1 MSQYQRL
8 LLVADPGM
16 RQSPALQ
23 RAVALAEA
31 CGGSLHI
38 AAISGPFATL
48 WLLDKSTEAQIRDDF
63 LRQQQ
68 AHLKA
73 EAERLSAK
81 GIAVTTEAV
90 WTDAPVEEILLQMK
104 NAQADLLIKDTRH
117 EPILQRAF
125 ITPLDWQLLRE
136 CPVPL
141 HLVSAAEHPLPRR
154 VVAAVD
160 LSQPE
165 NRLSDMNERI
175 LAAASGLAVQCNA
188 ELHLLH
194 AYEHSPA
201 YLAYAAAPVSWTPEF
216 LDELTSIM
224 RATFEQFA
232 EQHAVPP
239 QRRHVVEGSPIR
251 IISDFATREHM
262 DVVVMGT
269 LVRKGLEKV
278 LGSTTEQTL
287 YQIPSS
293 ILAIKPA

>member
-8 LLVADPGM
+8 LLIADPGM

-23 RAVALAEA
+23 RAVALVQA

-38 AAISGPFATL
+38 AAISGPYATM
-48 WLLDKSTEAQIRDDF
+48 WLLDKSTEAQVRDDF

-68 AHLKA
+68 VYLKA
-73 EAERLSAK
+73 EADRLSDK

-90 WTDAPVEEILLQMK
+90 WTDAPVEETLLHIK
-104 NAQADLLIKDTRH
+104 NAQADLVIKDTHH

-136 CPVPL
+136 CPKPL

-160 LSQPE
+160 LSE
-165 NRLSDMNERI
+165 SKNRVSDMNERI
-175 LAAASGLAVQCNA
+175 LAAASDLAAQCNA

-216 LDELTSIM
+216 LEELTAIM
-224 RATFEQFA
+224 RTTFNQFA
-232 EQHAVPP
+232 EQHGVPP
-239 QRRHVVEGSPIR
+239 QRRHAVEGSPTR
-251 IISDFATREHM
+251 IISDFAAREHM

-269 LVRKGLEKV
+269 LDRKGLEKV

-287 YQIPSS
+287 YQVPSS
-293 ILAIKPA
+293 ILAIRPT

>member
-1 MSQYQRL
+1 MSICIVRHGYSRTRYRTGVNRAGRWQPELLEVPMSQYQRL
-8 LLVADPGM
+8 LLIADPGM
-16 RQSPALQ
+16 HQSPALQ
-23 RAVALAEA
+23 RAVALVEA

-48 WLLDKSTEAQIRDDF
+48 WLLDKSTEAKIRDDF

-73 EAERLSAK
+73 EAERLSTK

-104 NAQADLLIKDTRH
+104 NAQTDLLIKDTRH

-175 LAAASGLAVQCNA
+175 
-188 ELHLLH
+188 
-194 AYEHSPA
+194 
-201 YLAYAAAPVSWTPEF
+201 
-216 LDELTSIM
+216 
-224 RATFEQFA
+224 
-232 EQHAVPP
+232 
-239 QRRHVVEGSPIR
+239 
-251 IISDFATREHM
+251 
-262 DVVVMGT
+262 
-269 LVRKGLEKV
+269 
-278 LGSTTEQTL
+278 
-287 YQIPSS
+287 
-293 ILAIKPA
+293 

>member
-8 LLVADPGM
+8 LLIADPGM

-23 RAVALAEA
+23 RAVALVQA

-38 AAISGPFATL
+38 AAISGPYATM
-48 WLLDKSTEAQIRDDF
+48 WLLDKSTEAQVRDDY

-68 AHLKA
+68 AYLKT
-73 EAERLSAK
+73 EADRLSDT

-90 WTDAPVEEILLQMK
+90 WTDTPVEEILLHIK
-104 NAQADLLIKDTRH
+104 NVQADLVIKDTHH
-117 EPILQRAF
+117 ESILQRAF

-160 LSQPE
+160 LSDAK
-165 NRLSDMNERI
+165 NRVSDLSERI
-175 LAAASGLAVQCNA
+175 LAAANDLAVQCNA

-201 YLAYAAAPVSWTPEF
+201 YLAYAAAPVSWPPEF
-216 LDELTSIM
+216 LEELTSIM
-224 RATFEQFA
+224 RKTFNEFA
-232 EQHAVPP
+232 EQHGVPP

-251 IISDFATREHM
+251 MISDFATREHM

-269 LVRKGLEKV
+269 LDSKGLEKV

-287 YQIPSS
+287 YQVPSS
-293 ILAIKPA
+293 ILAIRPT

>member
-1 MSQYQRL
+1 MLWSCKN
-8 LLVADPGM
+8 V
-16 RQSPALQ
+16 SE
-23 RAVALAEA
+23 V
-31 CGGSLHI
+31 GSSKTSFLWY
-38 AAISGPFATL
+38 AAGSYRTL
-48 WLLDKSTEAQIRDDF
+48 F
-63 LRQQQ
+63 F
-68 AHLKA
+68 
-73 EAERLSAK
+73 K

-90 WTDAPVEEILLQMK
+90 WTDAPIEELLLQMK

-141 HLVSAAEHPLPRR
+141 HLVSAAAHPLPRR

-224 RATFEQFA
+224 RATFDQFA

-269 LVRKGLEKV
+269 LDRKGLEKV

>member
-8 LLVADPGM
+8 LLIADPAM

-23 RAVALAEA
+23 RAVALVEA

-48 WLLDKSTEAQIRDDF
+48 WLLDKSTEGHVREDF

-68 AHLKA
+68 ARLQA
-73 EAERLSAK
+73 EADRLSAK
-81 GIAVTTEAV
+81 GIAVTSEAV
-90 WTDAPVEEILLQMK
+90 WTDAPIEEILRHMK
-104 NAQADLLIKDTRH
+104 NTQADLVIKDTRH
-117 EPILQRAF
+117 EPILKRAF

-141 HLVSAAEHPLPRR
+141 HLVSAAEHPLPRK

-165 NRLSDMNERI
+165 NRGSDINERI
-175 LAAASGLAVQCNA
+175 LAAASALALQCKA

-194 AYEHSPA
+194 AYEQSPA

-216 LDELTSIM
+216 LEELTHMM
-224 RATFEQFA
+224 RTTFNQFA
-232 EQHAVPP
+232 EQHAVPQ

-269 LVRKGLEKV
+269 LDRKGLEKV

-293 ILAIKPA
+293 ILAIRPV

>member
-8 LLVADPGM
+8 LLIADPGM
-16 RQSPALQ
+16 HQSPALQ
-23 RAVALAEA
+23 RAVALVEA

-48 WLLDKSTEAQIRDDF
+48 WLLDKSTEAQVREDF

-73 EAERLSAK
+73 EVDRLSAK
-81 GIAVTTEAV
+81 GIAVTSEAV
-90 WTDAPVEEILLQMK
+90 WTDTPIEEILRHIHH
-104 NAQADLLIKDTRH
+104 AQADLVIKDTRH

-125 ITPLDWQLLRE
+125 ITPLDWRLLRE

-141 HLVSAAEHPLPRR
+141 HFVSAAEHPLPRR
-154 VVAAVD
+154 IVAAVD
-160 LSQPE
+160 LSQAE
-165 NRLSDMNERI
+165 NRVSDMNERI
-175 LAAASGLAVQCNA
+175 LAAASELALQCDA

-194 AYEHSPA
+194 VYEQSPA
-201 YLAYAAAPVSWTPEF
+201 YLAYAAAPVSWTPE
-216 LDELTSIM
+216 LLEELTSLM
-224 RATFEQFA
+224 HTTFNQFA

-239 QRRHVVEGSPIR
+239 QRRHVVQGSPIR
-251 IISDFATREHM
+251 VISDFATREHM
-262 DVVVMGT
+262 DAVVMGT
-269 LVRKGLEKV
+269 LDRKGLEKV

-293 ILAIKPA
+293 ILVIRPV